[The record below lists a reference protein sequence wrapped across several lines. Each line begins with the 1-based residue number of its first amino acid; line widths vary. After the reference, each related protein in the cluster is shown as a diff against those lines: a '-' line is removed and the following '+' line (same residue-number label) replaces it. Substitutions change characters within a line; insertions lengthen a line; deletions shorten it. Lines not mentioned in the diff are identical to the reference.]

1 MSSDSRQFA
10 SMAFFW
16 SAFAAE
22 TASEL
27 ASATAR
33 EFVSLAIGSDAQAAK
48 SPEPHWITPNKVAL
62 EIGAVRLRDFS
73 TGATGPA
80 TLVCAPFALHG
91 ATIVDFAL
99 RHSLVQAL
107 QGAGIER
114 LFVTDWRP
122 ATPQMRFW
130 CIDDYIAALNVVVD
144 ELGGGVS
151 LIGLCQGGW
160 MALMYAARFPDKIH
174 KLVLA
179 GAPIDVA
186 ADASKLTELANN
198 TPSAIFKELVEL
210 GEGRLQGQH
219 LLNFWAPTFAGEEE
233 VHRALQSPEPI
244 ELDGISTTELSFPRM
259 VRVDLGPPGNVLPA
273 SGGAAVQGE
282 PIGAIGVCC
291 IGPPARS
298 VQGALSAVP
307 ARRQRRTTSSS
318 LSSYSPRRLSCT
330 PAAVRSRRWLRR
342 VGIWACSWD
351 AIPCPRFGRIS
362 AVGCC
367 EHLRFRPTR

>member
-1 MSSDSRQFA
+1 
-10 SMAFFW
+10 MAFFW

-130 CIDDYIAALNVVVD
+130 CVDDYIAALNVVVD

-244 ELDGISTTELSFPRM
+244 NSTGFRQLSSRFREWYAWTLDL
-259 VRVDLGPPGNVLPA
+259 PGTYYLQVVEQLFKENRL
-273 SGGAAVQGE
+273 
-282 PIGAIGVCC
+282 
-291 IGPPARS
+291 ARS
-298 VQGALSAVP
+298 EFVALGRRLDLSKVRCPLFLLAGSEDDIVVPEQLFATKALVHPSCREVETVVAPCGHLGLFMGRNTLSAVWP
-307 ARRQRRTTSSS
+307 DIS
-318 LSSYSPRRLSCT
+318 
-330 PAAVRSRRWLRR
+330 RWL
-342 VGIWACSWD
+342 
-351 AIPCPRFGRIS
+351 
-362 AVGCC
+362 
-367 EHLRFRPTR
+367 LRASEV